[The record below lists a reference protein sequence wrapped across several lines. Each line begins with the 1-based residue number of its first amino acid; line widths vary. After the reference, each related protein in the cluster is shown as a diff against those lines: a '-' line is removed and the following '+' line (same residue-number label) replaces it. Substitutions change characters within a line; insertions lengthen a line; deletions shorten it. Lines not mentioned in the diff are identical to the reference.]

1 MRCHMTNIKKYFISI
16 LYTILSIVTLFLIIT
31 TLYYFNI
38 FSPTTYNILK
48 IIILLLSFSINS
60 FSLGKKALK
69 QGYLEGIKLSLPLI
83 IIFLLIAIIS
93 KLFTI
98 KVLLLYFIIIIT
110 SSFGSMLGISTK
122 KEL

>member
-1 MRCHMTNIKKYFISI
+1 MTNIKKYFLAV
-16 LYTILSIVTLFLIIT
+16 LYTFILLIILFLINT

-38 FSPTTYNILK
+38 LSPATYNILK
-48 IIILLLSFSINS
+48 IILLLISLFINS

-69 QGYLEGIKLSLPLI
+69 RGYLEGIKLSIPI
-83 IIFLLIAIIS
+83 IILFLLIT
-93 KLFTI
+93 LFTKSFTL
-98 KVLLLYFIIIIT
+98 KVLLLYFILLLT

>member
-1 MRCHMTNIKKYFISI
+1 MTNIKKYFISI

-60 FSLGKKALK
+60 FSLGKKALR